1 MLFIVF
7 IYVLNNKI
15 QHGPEAIEEI
25 DTKSSLVKLPQK
37 IREALDAR
45 KKKE

>member
-15 QHGPEAIEEI
+15 MHGPEPAETI
-25 DTKSSLVKLPQK
+25 DTEASLVKLPQK
-37 IREALDAR
+37 IRDVLDSKR
-45 KKKE
+45 KD